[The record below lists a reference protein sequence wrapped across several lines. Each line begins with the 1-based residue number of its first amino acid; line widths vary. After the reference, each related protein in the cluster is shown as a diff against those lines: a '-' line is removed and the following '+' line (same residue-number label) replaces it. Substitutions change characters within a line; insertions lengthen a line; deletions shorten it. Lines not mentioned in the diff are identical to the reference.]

1 MSIKRIALFAA
12 LTMSVQMANAQYNDS
27 GISAGLTPARAVPL
41 TFLDSIFHHWLCFLR
56 TQSQT
61 LKS

>member
-27 GISAGLTPARAVPL
+27 GISAGFFDASEGSTIDFSR
-41 TFLDSIFHHWLCFLR
+41 FHHWLCFLR